1 MTRHLRLLFVAMLT
15 IACSLVGKAAEGDTY
30 KLVTD
35 ASELKSGDIVVIASK
50 DKAVAMGAPNDKKE
64 KYQPVTGIKITDNV
78 LAYKEGFTELLLEG
92 EAGKWYF
99 KYENGYI
106 YANSTTSTVLSF
118 DTNKKK
124 SANISISNGN
134 ASIGFDIFAN
144 SKYLSYSTKTSN
156 FGYYNSNKSSFG
168 DHGVSVQ
175 IYKKQ
180 RRDNGLSI
188 STNSVTTTTADLD
201 GTFHSYVTLSNPNNL
216 SPITY
221 KSSNTGVAEVNEQG
235 EVKVNKSGE
244 TTITVSYAGNDTY
257 TQAELSYTL
266 TINKLENELAI
277 SATSATTTTTDLDG
291 AFHSYVTLANP
302 NNLSPITYKSS
313 NTGVAEV
320 NEQGEVKVNK
330 SGETTITVSYAGN
343 DTYTQAEL
351 SYTLTINKLAN
362 GIAID
367 KTSVEDDLNGYNG
380 EAKKYVSLTNPNN
393 LPITYTSSNPYV
405 ATVDESGN
413 VKLVS
418 WGKTTITVSYT
429 GSEVYESATTSY
441 ELNVINSET
450 SYDEKFI
457 VFAAGTDKGS
467 NSTILGGGD
476 KLSKENVTIQS
487 TWAGFKNNPYNLYA
501 GSTTTISTTKGR
513 IVRIEML
520 GCGHL
525 DIVNSDKGTFDKGKS
540 DAVWTGSEKSV
551 NFQTNSGTTT
561 PTVST
566 FRIYVEY
573 PNVKTFEYN
582 ENEANN
588 IEAWENSDITLNRT
602 IVADKWNTLCVP
614 FAISEEEIKA
624 NFGEGTLVEK
634 LDAVNGNTVNFAD
647 ATSIEAGV
655 PYLIKPTVAGTT
667 YTFNGKEVSAD
678 APKVEGNADVTF
690 QGIYSPTDITN
701 NGTVKAAGVTKDGKV
716 LFVNAGSQTNAFR
729 CFFTLN
735 DNATIS
741 PAMLK
746 ISIKGVETA
755 INSIVM
761 DNSNATDNA
770 IYNLQGQRV
779 NGNSLTKGI
788 YIKNGKKFAV
798 K

>member
-15 IACSLVGKAAEGDTY
+15 IACSLIGKAAEGDTY

-35 ASELKSGDIVVIASK
+35 ASELKSGDIVVIASGTN
-50 DKAVAMGAPNDKKE
+50 AMGAVNTAGTKID
-64 KYQPVTGIKITDNV
+64 PVQVTITDGI
-78 LAYKEGFTELLLEG
+78 LKYTKGLGETILE
-92 EAGKWYF
+92 
-99 KYENGYI
+99 
-106 YANSTTSTVLSF
+106 
-118 DTNKKK
+118 
-124 SANISISNGN
+124 SNGN
-134 ASIGFDIFAN
+134 NWYLKFNGQYISYESRFNENVQMEASTN
-144 SKYLSYSTKTSN
+144 KYCLFSISIVQDGNATVKNNERPRKKNLSFSN
-156 FGYYNSNKSSFG
+156 GSSFGYYDNNSTA
-168 DHGVSVQ
+168 Q

-180 RRDNGLSI
+180 RRNNELSL
-188 STNSVTTTTADLD
+188 SATSATTTTADLD
-201 GTFHSYVTLSNPNNL
+201 GAYHSYVTLANPNNL

-221 KSSNTGVAEVNEQG
+221 KSSNTDVAEVNEQG

-244 TTITVSYAGNDTY
+244 TTITVSYAGTDKY

-266 TINKLENELAI
+266 TINKLEN
-277 SATSATTTTTDLDG
+277 
-291 AFHSYVTLANP
+291 
-302 NNLSPITYKSS
+302 
-313 NTGVAEV
+313 
-320 NEQGEVKVNK
+320 
-330 SGETTITVSYAGN
+330 
-343 DTYTQAEL
+343 
-351 SYTLTINKLAN
+351 

-367 KTSVEDDLNGYNG
+367 KTSVEDDLNGYKG
-380 EAKKYVSLTNPNN
+380 EAKQYVSLTNPNN

-441 ELNVINSET
+441 ELNVINSEPN
-450 SYDEKFI
+450 YDRKLIEF
-457 VFAAGTDKGS
+457 VAGTDKGKEGGLP
-467 NSTILGGGD
+467 ILFTKAESITKD
-476 KLSKENVTIQS
+476 VV
-487 TWAGFKNNPYNLYA
+487 NLYA
-501 GSTTTISTTKGR
+501 TTTTLASNPYHFAGGSTSKISVTKGN
-513 IVRIEML
+513 IVKIEFYGSNL
-520 GCGHL
+520 TRLNCT
-525 DIVNSDKGTFDKGKS
+525 SEGTFDKQS
-540 DAVWTGSEKSV
+540 NIACWLGSAKEVSF
-551 NFQTNSGTTT
+551 NNTQTQINYADVTNIR
-561 PTVST
+561 V
-566 FRIYVEY
+566 YVEY

-582 ENEANN
+582 ENKANN

-602 IVADKWNTLCVP
+602 LVANKWNTLCVP
-614 FAISEEEIKA
+614 FAISGEEIKA

-634 LDAVNGNTVNFAD
+634 FEAVNGNTVNFAN

-678 APKVEGNADVTF
+678 TPKVEGNADVTF
-690 QGIYSPTDITN
+690 KGIYSPTDITN
-701 NGTVKAAGVTKDGKV
+701 NGTVKAAGVTEDGKV
-716 LFVNAGSQTNAFR
+716 LFVNAGSKTKAFR
-729 CFFTLN
+729 CFFTIS
-735 DNATIS
+735 DNTSIT

-761 DNSNATDNA
+761 GNSNATDNA
-770 IYNLQGQRV
+770 VYNLQGQRV

>member
-1 MTRHLRLLFVAMLT
+1 MFVAMLT

-35 ASELKSGDIVVIASK
+35 ASELKSGDIVVIASGTN
-50 DKAVAMGAPNDKKE
+50 AMGAVNTAGTKID
-64 KYQPVTGIKITDNV
+64 PVQVTITDGI
-78 LAYKEGFTELLLEG
+78 LKYTKGLGETILE
-92 EAGKWYF
+92 
-99 KYENGYI
+99 
-106 YANSTTSTVLSF
+106 
-118 DTNKKK
+118 
-124 SANISISNGN
+124 SNGN
-134 ASIGFDIFAN
+134 NWYLKFNGQYISYESRFNENVQMEASTNKYCLFSISIFQDGNATVKN
-144 SKYLSYSTKTSN
+144 NERPRKKNLSFSN
-156 FGYYNSNKSSFG
+156 GSSFGYYDNNST
-168 DHGVSVQ
+168 VQ

-180 RRDNGLSI
+180 RRNNELSL
-188 STNSVTTTTADLD
+188 SATSVTTTTADLD
-201 GTFHSYVTLSNPNNL
+201 GTFRSYVTLTNPNNL

-235 EVKVNKSGE
+235 KVKINKSGE
-244 TTITVSYAGNDTY
+244 TTITVSYAGTDKY
-257 TQAELSYTL
+257 TQAELAYTL
-266 TINKLENELAI
+266 TINKLE
-277 SATSATTTTTDLDG
+277 
-291 AFHSYVTLANP
+291 
-302 NNLSPITYKSS
+302 
-313 NTGVAEV
+313 
-320 NEQGEVKVNK
+320 
-330 SGETTITVSYAGN
+330 
-343 DTYTQAEL
+343 
-351 SYTLTINKLAN
+351 N

-380 EAKKYVSLTNPNN
+380 EAKQYVNLTNPNN

-418 WGKTTITVSYT
+418 WGKTTITVSYP

-441 ELNVINSET
+441 ELNVINSEPN
-450 SYDEKFI
+450 YERKLIGF
-457 VFAAGTDKGS
+457 VAGTDKGKE
-467 NSTILGGGD
+467 GGLPTLFTKD
-476 KLSKENVTIQS
+476 ESITKDVV
-487 TWAGFKNNPYNLYA
+487 NLYA
-501 GSTTTISTTKGR
+501 TTTTLASNPYHFAGGSTSKISVTKGN
-513 IVRIEML
+513 IIKIEFYGSNL
-520 GCGHL
+520 TRLNCA
-525 DIVNSDKGTFDKGKS
+525 SEGTFDKQS
-540 DAVWTGSEKSV
+540 NIACWLGSAKEVSF
-551 NFQTNSGTTT
+551 NNTQTQINYADVTNIR
-561 PTVST
+561 V
-566 FRIYVEY
+566 YVEY

-582 ENEANN
+582 ENEDNN

-602 IVADKWNTLCVP
+602 LVANKWNTLCVP
-614 FAISEEEIKA
+614 FAISGEEIKA

-634 LDAVNGNTVNFAD
+634 FEAVNGNTVNFAD
-647 ATSIEAGV
+647 ATSIEPGV

-678 APKVEGNADVTF
+678 APKTEGNDDVTF

-701 NGTVKAAGVTKDGKV
+701 NGTVKAAGVTEDGKV
-716 LFVNAGSQTNAFR
+716 LFVNADSKTKAFR
-729 CFFTLN
+729 CFFTIS
-735 DNATIS
+735 DNTSIS

-761 DNSNATDNA
+761 GNNNAADNA

>member
-1 MTRHLRLLFVAMLT
+1 MIVAMLT

-99 KYENGYI
+99 KYGNGYI
-106 YANSTTSTVLSF
+106 YANSTLSTDLSF

-156 FGYYNSNKSSFG
+156 FGYYNSWG

-180 RRDNGLSI
+180 RRANGLSI

-201 GTFHSYVTLSNPNNL
+201 GNFHSYVTLANPNNL

-221 KSSNTGVAEVNEQG
+221 KSSNTDVAEVNEQG

-244 TTITVSYAGNDTY
+244 TTITVSYAGTDTY

-266 TINKLENELAI
+266 TINKLEN
-277 SATSATTTTTDLDG
+277 
-291 AFHSYVTLANP
+291 
-302 NNLSPITYKSS
+302 
-313 NTGVAEV
+313 
-320 NEQGEVKVNK
+320 
-330 SGETTITVSYAGN
+330 
-343 DTYTQAEL
+343 
-351 SYTLTINKLAN
+351 

-367 KTSVEDDLNGYNG
+367 KTSVEDDLNGYKG
-380 EAKKYVSLTNPNN
+380 EAKQYVNLTNPNN

-418 WGKTTITVSYT
+418 WGKTTITVSYP

-441 ELNVINSET
+441 ELNVINSEPN
-450 SYDEKFI
+450 YDRKLIEF
-457 VFAAGTDKGS
+457 VAGTDKGKE
-467 NSTILGGGD
+467 GGLPTLFTKAESLTKD
-476 KLSKENVTIQS
+476 VV
-487 TWAGFKNNPYNLYA
+487 NLYA
-501 GSTTTISTTKGR
+501 TTTTLASNPYHFAGGSTSKISVTKGN
-513 IVRIEML
+513 IVKIEFYGSNL
-520 GCGHL
+520 TRLNCT
-525 DIVNSDKGTFDKGKS
+525 SEGTFDKQS
-540 DAVWTGSEKSV
+540 NIACWLGSAKEVSF
-551 NFQTNSGTTT
+551 NNTQTQINYADVTNIR
-561 PTVST
+561 V
-566 FRIYVEY
+566 YVEY
-573 PNVKTFEYN
+573 PNVKAFEYN
-582 ENEANN
+582 EKEANN
-588 IEAWENSDITLNRT
+588 IEAWENSAITLNRT
-602 IVADKWNTLCVP
+602 LVANKWNTLCVP

-634 LDAVNGNTVNFAD
+634 FEAVNGNTVNFAD
-647 ATSIEAGV
+647 AISIEPGV
-655 PYLIKPTVAGTT
+655 PYLIKPTVAGTA

-678 APKVEGNADVTF
+678 APKTEGNADVTF

-701 NGTVKAAGVTKDGKV
+701 NGSVKAAGVTEDGKV
-716 LFVNAGSQTNAFR
+716 LFVNAGSKTKAFR
-729 CFFTLN
+729 CFFTIS
-735 DNATIS
+735 DNASIT

-761 DNSNATDNA
+761 GNSNTTDNA

>member
-1 MTRHLRLLFVAMLT
+1 MTRHLRFLFVALLT
-15 IACSLVGKAAEGDTY
+15 LACSLVGKAAEGDTY

-35 ASELKSGDIVVIASK
+35 ASELKSGDIVVIASGTN
-50 DKAVAMGAPNDKKE
+50 AMGAVNGDGTKID
-64 KYQPVTGIKITDNV
+64 PVQVTITDGI
-78 LAYKEGFTELLLEG
+78 LKYTEGLGETILE
-92 EAGKWYF
+92 
-99 KYENGYI
+99 
-106 YANSTTSTVLSF
+106 
-118 DTNKKK
+118 
-124 SANISISNGN
+124 SNGN
-134 ASIGFDIFAN
+134 NWYLKFNGQYISYESRYKENVQMQASTD
-144 SKYLSYSTKTSN
+144 KYCLFSISIIQDGNATVKNNERPRKKNLSFSN
-156 FGYYNSNKSSFG
+156 GSSFGYYDNNST
-168 DHGVSVQ
+168 VQ

-180 RRDNGLSI
+180 RRANELSL
-188 STNSVTTTTADLD
+188 SATSATTTTANLD
-201 GTFHSYVTLSNPNNL
+201 GIFRSYVTLANPNNL

-221 KSSNTGVAEVNEQG
+221 KSSNTDVAEVNEQG

-244 TTITVSYAGNDTY
+244 TTITVSYAGTDKY

-266 TINKLENELAI
+266 TINKLE
-277 SATSATTTTTDLDG
+277 
-291 AFHSYVTLANP
+291 
-302 NNLSPITYKSS
+302 
-313 NTGVAEV
+313 
-320 NEQGEVKVNK
+320 
-330 SGETTITVSYAGN
+330 
-343 DTYTQAEL
+343 
-351 SYTLTINKLAN
+351 N

-380 EAKKYVSLTNPNN
+380 EAKQYVSLTNPNN

-441 ELNVINSET
+441 ELNVINSEPN
-450 SYDEKFI
+450 YDRKLIEF
-457 VFAAGTDKGS
+457 VAGTDKGKE
-467 NSTILGGGD
+467 GGLPTLFTKAESITKD
-476 KLSKENVTIQS
+476 VV
-487 TWAGFKNNPYNLYA
+487 NLYA
-501 GSTTTISTTKGR
+501 TTTTLASNPYHFAGGSTSKISVTKGN
-513 IVRIEML
+513 IVKIEFYGSNL
-520 GCGHL
+520 TRLNCT
-525 DIVNSDKGTFDKGKS
+525 SEGTFDKQS
-540 DAVWTGSEKSV
+540 NIACWLGSAKEVSF
-551 NFQTNSGTTT
+551 NNTQTQINYADVTNIR
-561 PTVST
+561 V
-566 FRIYVEY
+566 YVEY

-582 ENEANN
+582 ENKANN
-588 IEAWENSDITLNRT
+588 IEAWEISDITLNRT
-602 IVADKWNTLCVP
+602 LVANKWNTLCVP

-647 ATSIEAGV
+647 ATSIEPGV

-678 APKVEGNADVTF
+678 APKTEGNADVTF

-701 NGTVKAAGVTKDGKV
+701 NGTVKAAGVTEDGKV
-716 LFVNAGSQTNAFR
+716 LFVNAGSKTKAFR
-729 CFFTLN
+729 CFFTIS
-735 DNATIS
+735 DNASIT

-746 ISIKGVETA
+746 VSIKGVETA

>member
-1 MTRHLRLLFVAMLT
+1 MLT

-35 ASELKSGDIVVIASK
+35 ASELKNGDVVVIASGTN
-50 DKAVAMGAPNDKKE
+50 AMGAVNGYGTKID
-64 KYQPVTGIKITDNV
+64 PVQVTITDGILKYTEGLGETILESNGSNWYLKFNGQYILYESRYNENV
-78 LAYKEGFTELLLEG
+78 MMQ
-92 EAGKWYF
+92 
-99 KYENGYI
+99 
-106 YANSTTSTVLSF
+106 TSTDKYCLF
-118 DTNKKK
+118 
-124 SANISISNGN
+124 SITMDQDGN
-134 ASIGFDIFAN
+134 ASIKN
-144 SKYLSYSTKTSN
+144 NERPWKKNLSFSN
-156 FGYYNSNKSSFG
+156 GSSFGYYNNNST
-168 DHGVSVQ
+168 VQ

-180 RRDNGLSI
+180 RRDNKLSL
-188 STNSVTTTTADLD
+188 SATSATTTTADLD
-201 GTFHSYVTLSNPNNL
+201 GTFR
-216 SPITY
+216 
-221 KSSNTGVAEVNEQG
+221 
-235 EVKVNKSGE
+235 
-244 TTITVSYAGNDTY
+244 
-257 TQAELSYTL
+257 
-266 TINKLENELAI
+266 
-277 SATSATTTTTDLDG
+277 
-291 AFHSYVTLANP
+291 SYVTLANP

-367 KTSVEDDLNGYNG
+367 KTFVEDDLNGYKG
-380 EAKKYVSLTNPNN
+380 EAKQYVSLTNPNN

-441 ELNVINSET
+441 ELNVINSNED
-450 SYDEKFI
+450 YEEKF
-457 VFAAGTDKGS
+457 VEFVSSTDKGTTDMWGGASKADEISKDGIKVYCSRASFAS
-467 NSTILGGGD
+467 NPYRFNGISTSTI
-476 KLSKENVTIQS
+476 SVE
-487 TWAGFKNNPYNLYA
+487 
-501 GSTTTISTTKGR
+501 KGN
-513 IVRIEML
+513 IVRIE
-520 GCGHL
+520 
-525 DIVNSDKGTFDKGKS
+525 IVGDGLTKLEKNGEGEYNITNNNI
-540 DAVWTGSEKSV
+540 VWTGSAKSV
-551 NFQTNSGTTT
+551 SFKNNKTLADYAAATNIR
-561 PTVST
+561 V
-566 FRIYVEY
+566 YVEY

-588 IEAWENSDITLNRT
+588 IEAWEISDITLYRT
-602 IVADKWNTLCVP
+602 LVANKWNTLCVP

-678 APKVEGNADVTF
+678 APKAEGNADVTF

-701 NGTVKAAGVTKDGKV
+701 NGTVKAAGVTEGGKV
-716 LFVNAGSQTNAFR
+716 LFVNAGSKTKAFR
-729 CFFTLN
+729 CFFTIS
-735 DNATIS
+735 DNASIT

-746 ISIKGVETA
+746 VSIKGVETA

>member
-1 MTRHLRLLFVAMLT
+1 MFVAMLT
-15 IACSLVGKAAEGDTY
+15 IACSLIGKAAEGDTY

-35 ASELKSGDIVVIASK
+35 ASELKSGDIVVIASGTN
-50 DKAVAMGAPNDKKE
+50 AMGAVNTEGTKID
-64 KYQPVTGIKITDNV
+64 PVQVTITDGILKYTEGLGETILESNGSNWYLKFNGQYISYESLFNENV
-78 LAYKEGFTELLLEG
+78 QMQASTD
-92 EAGKWYF
+92 
-99 KYENGYI
+99 KYCLFSISIIQDGN
-106 YANSTTSTVLSF
+106 ATVKNNERPWKKNLSF
-118 DTNKKK
+118 
-124 SANISISNGN
+124 SNGK
-134 ASIGFDIFAN
+134 S
-144 SKYLSYSTKTSN
+144 
-156 FGYYNSNKSSFG
+156 FGYYNNDG
-168 DHGVSVQ
+168 TVQ

-180 RRDNGLSI
+180 RRDN
-188 STNSVTTTTADLD
+188 
-201 GTFHSYVTLSNPNNL
+201 
-216 SPITY
+216 
-221 KSSNTGVAEVNEQG
+221 
-235 EVKVNKSGE
+235 
-244 TTITVSYAGNDTY
+244 
-257 TQAELSYTL
+257 ELSL
-266 TINKLENELAI
+266 
-277 SATSATTTTTDLDG
+277 SATSATTTTADLDG

-330 SGETTITVSYAGN
+330 SGETTITVSYAGT

-362 GIAID
+362 GITID
-367 KTSVEDDLNGYNG
+367 KTSVAADLNGYKG
-380 EAKKYVSLTNPNN
+380 EAKQYVSLTNPNN

-418 WGKTTITVSYT
+418 WGKTTITVSYP

-441 ELNVINSET
+441 ELNVINSE
-450 SYDEKFI
+450 SNYDRKLIEF
-457 VFAAGTDKGS
+457 VAGTDKGKE
-467 NSTILGGGD
+467 GGLPTLFTKAESLTKD
-476 KLSKENVTIQS
+476 VVNLHATTTTLAS
-487 TWAGFKNNPYNLYA
+487 NPYHFA
-501 GSTTTISTTKGR
+501 GGSTSKISVTKGN
-513 IVRIEML
+513 IVKIEFYGSNL
-520 GCGHL
+520 TRLNCT
-525 DIVNSDKGTFDKGKS
+525 SEGTFDKQS
-540 DAVWTGSEKSV
+540 NIACWLGSAKEVSF
-551 NFQTNSGTTT
+551 NNTQTQINYADVTNIR
-561 PTVST
+561 V
-566 FRIYVEY
+566 YVEY

-588 IEAWENSDITLNRT
+588 IEAWEISDITLNRT
-602 IVADKWNTLCVP
+602 LVADKWNTLCVP

-634 LDAVNGNTVNFAD
+634 FEAVNGNTVNFAD

-667 YTFNGKEVSAD
+667 YTFYGKEVSAD
-678 APKVEGNADVTF
+678 APKTEGNADVTF

-701 NGTVKAAGVTKDGKV
+701 NGTVKAAGVTEGGKV
-716 LFVNAGSQTNAFR
+716 LFVNPGSKTKAFR
-729 CFFTLN
+729 CFFTIS
-735 DNATIS
+735 DNASIT

-770 IYNLQGQRV
+770 VYNLQGQRV

>member
-1 MTRHLRLLFVAMLT
+1 
-15 IACSLVGKAAEGDTY
+15 
-30 KLVTD
+30 
-35 ASELKSGDIVVIASK
+35 
-50 DKAVAMGAPNDKKE
+50 MGAPNDKKE
-64 KYQPVTGIKITDNV
+64 KYQPVTGIKITDDV

-99 KYENGYI
+99 KYGNGYI
-106 YANSTTSTVLSF
+106 YAKSTTSTVLSF

-134 ASIGFDIFAN
+134 ASIGFDIVAN

-156 FGYYNSNKSSFG
+156 FGYYNGSESIIWG
-168 DHGVSVQ
+168 DYGVSVQ

-188 STNSVTTTTADLD
+188 STKSVTTTTADLD
-201 GTFHSYVTLSNPNNL
+201 GNFHSYVTLTNPNNL

-266 TINKLENELAI
+266 TINKLEN
-277 SATSATTTTTDLDG
+277 G
-291 AFHSYVTLANP
+291 
-302 NNLSPITYKSS
+302 IT
-313 NTGVAEV
+313 
-320 NEQGEVKVNK
+320 
-330 SGETTITVSYAGN
+330 
-343 DTYTQAEL
+343 
-351 SYTLTINKLAN
+351 
-362 GIAID
+362 ID
-367 KTSVEDDLNGYNG
+367 KTSVAADFNGNSN
-380 EAKKYVSLTNPNN
+380 EAKQYVPLINPNS
-393 LPITYTSSNPYV
+393 LPVTYTSSNSYV
-405 ATVDESGN
+405 ARVDENGN
-413 VKLVS
+413 VTLNS
-418 WGKTTITVSYT
+418 WGTTTITATFAGNDKYT
-429 GSEVYESATTSY
+429 QGAASY
-441 ELNVINSET
+441 ELNVNNVVENIDFKVIEFVAGKDKGHT
-450 SYDEKFI
+450 SILNGSTQSDEMAKYGAKI
-457 VFAAGTDKGS
+457 HSGLASFATDKYHINGRGS
-467 NSTILGGGD
+467 STDITV
-476 KLSKENVTIQS
+476 ENGKI
-487 TWAGFKNNPYNLYA
+487 
-501 GSTTTISTTKGR
+501 I
-513 IVRIEML
+513 RIEMVGSDMNRL
-520 GCGHL
+520 QGTSEGNYK
-525 DIVNSDKGTFDKGKS
+525 IESDKII
-540 DAVWTGSEKSV
+540 WTG
-551 NFQTNSGTTT
+551 NSQKVSFKNSHTVGIYAA
-561 PTVST
+561 PTSIK
-566 FRIYVEY
+566 IYVDYHVIDLAEESANDLKTLDNTY
-573 PNVKTFEYN
+573 VK
-582 ENEANN
+582 
-588 IEAWENSDITLNRT
+588 LNRT
-602 IVADKWNTLCVP
+602 LVADKWNTLCVP

-634 LDAVNGNTVNFAD
+634 FEAVNGNTVNFAN

-678 APKVEGNADVTF
+678 APKTEGNADVTF
-690 QGIYSPTDITN
+690 KGIYSPTDITK
-701 NGTVKAAGVTKDGKV
+701 NGTVKAAGVTEGGKV
-716 LFVNAGSQTNAFR
+716 LFVNPGSQTKAFR
-729 CFFTLN
+729 CFFTISE
-735 DNATIS
+735 NASIT

-770 IYNLQGQRV
+770 VYNLQGQRV

>member
-1 MTRHLRLLFVAMLT
+1 MFVAMLT

-35 ASELKSGDIVVIASK
+35 ASELKNGDVVVIASGTN
-50 DKAVAMGAPNDKKE
+50 AMGAVNGYGTKID
-64 KYQPVTGIKITDNV
+64 PVQVTITDGILKYTEGLGETILESNGSNWYLKFNGQYILYESRYNENV
-78 LAYKEGFTELLLEG
+78 MMQ
-92 EAGKWYF
+92 
-99 KYENGYI
+99 
-106 YANSTTSTVLSF
+106 TSTDKYCLF
-118 DTNKKK
+118 
-124 SANISISNGN
+124 SITMDQDGN
-134 ASIGFDIFAN
+134 ASIKN
-144 SKYLSYSTKTSN
+144 NERPWKKNLSFSN
-156 FGYYNSNKSSFG
+156 GSSFGYYNNNST
-168 DHGVSVQ
+168 VQ

-180 RRDNGLSI
+180 RRDNKLSL
-188 STNSVTTTTADLD
+188 SATSATTTTADLD
-201 GTFHSYVTLSNPNNL
+201 GTFR
-216 SPITY
+216 
-221 KSSNTGVAEVNEQG
+221 
-235 EVKVNKSGE
+235 
-244 TTITVSYAGNDTY
+244 
-257 TQAELSYTL
+257 
-266 TINKLENELAI
+266 
-277 SATSATTTTTDLDG
+277 
-291 AFHSYVTLANP
+291 SYVTLANP

-367 KTSVEDDLNGYNG
+367 KTSVEDDLNGYKG
-380 EAKKYVSLTNPNN
+380 EAKQYVSLTNPNN

-441 ELNVINSET
+441 ELNVINSE
-450 SYDEKFI
+450 SNYDRKLIEF
-457 VFAAGTDKGS
+457 VAGTDKGKE
-467 NSTILGGGD
+467 GGLPTLFTKAESLTKD
-476 KLSKENVTIQS
+476 VVNLHATTTTLAS
-487 TWAGFKNNPYNLYA
+487 NPYHFA
-501 GSTTTISTTKGR
+501 GGSTSKISVTKGN
-513 IVRIEML
+513 IVKIEFYGSNL
-520 GCGHL
+520 TRLNCT
-525 DIVNSDKGTFDKGKS
+525 SEGTFDKQS
-540 DAVWTGSEKSV
+540 NIACWLGSAKEVSF
-551 NFQTNSGTTT
+551 NNTQTQINYADVTNIR
-561 PTVST
+561 V
-566 FRIYVEY
+566 YVEY

-582 ENEANN
+582 EKEANN
-588 IEAWENSDITLNRT
+588 IEAWEISDITLNRT
-602 IVADKWNTLCVP
+602 LVANKWNTLCVP

-634 LDAVNGNTVNFAD
+634 FEAVNGNTVNFAD

-655 PYLIKPTVAGTT
+655 PYLIKPTVTGTT

-678 APKVEGNADVTF
+678 APKAEGNADVTF

-701 NGTVKAAGVTKDGKV
+701 DGTVKAAGVTEDGKV
-716 LFVNAGSQTNAFR
+716 LFVNPDSKTKAFR
-729 CFFTLN
+729 CFFTIS
-735 DNATIS
+735 DNASIT

>member
-1 MTRHLRLLFVAMLT
+1 MLT

-35 ASELKSGDIVVIASK
+35 ASELKSGDIVVIASGTN
-50 DKAVAMGAPNDKKE
+50 AMGAVNTEGTKID
-64 KYQPVTGIKITDNV
+64 PVQVTITDGILKWANGVEETTLEGSKDKWNIKHTGKYLTYQHWNSENV
-78 LAYKEGFTELLLEG
+78 LMYDAPDKDCL
-92 EAGKWYF
+92 F
-99 KYENGYI
+99 K
-106 YANSTTSTVLSF
+106 
-118 DTNKKK
+118 
-124 SANISISNGN
+124 ISINNGDATIKN
-134 ASIGFDIFAN
+134 N
-144 SKYLSYSTKTSN
+144 TKGLIKNYFRYNGS
-156 FGYYNSNKSSFG
+156 FGYYSSG
-168 DHGVSVQ
+168 TVQ

-180 RRDNGLSI
+180 RRANELSL
-188 STNSVTTTTADLD
+188 SATSATTTTADLD
-201 GTFHSYVTLSNPNNL
+201 GYFRSYVTLTNPNNL

-266 TINKLENELAI
+266 TINKLEN
-277 SATSATTTTTDLDG
+277 
-291 AFHSYVTLANP
+291 
-302 NNLSPITYKSS
+302 
-313 NTGVAEV
+313 
-320 NEQGEVKVNK
+320 
-330 SGETTITVSYAGN
+330 
-343 DTYTQAEL
+343 
-351 SYTLTINKLAN
+351 

-367 KTSVEDDLNGYNG
+367 KTSVEGDLNGYNG
-380 EAKKYVSLTNPNN
+380 EAKQYVRLTNPNN

-418 WGKTTITVSYT
+418 WGKTTITVSYP

-441 ELNVINSET
+441 ELNVINSE
-450 SYDEKFI
+450 SNYDRKLIEF
-457 VFAAGTDKGS
+457 VAGTDKGKE
-467 NSTILGGGD
+467 GGLPTLFTKAESLTKD
-476 KLSKENVTIQS
+476 VVNLHATTTTLAS
-487 TWAGFKNNPYNLYA
+487 NPYHFA
-501 GSTTTISTTKGR
+501 GGSTSKISVTKGN
-513 IVRIEML
+513 IVKIEFYGSNL
-520 GCGHL
+520 TRLNCT
-525 DIVNSDKGTFDKGKS
+525 SEGTFDKQS
-540 DAVWTGSEKSV
+540 NIACWLGSAKEVSF
-551 NFQTNSGTTT
+551 NNTQTQINYADVTNIR
-561 PTVST
+561 V
-566 FRIYVEY
+566 YVEY

-588 IEAWENSDITLNRT
+588 IEAWEISDITLNRT
-602 IVADKWNTLCVP
+602 LVADKWNTLCVP

-634 LDAVNGNTVNFAD
+634 FEAVNGNTVNFAD

-667 YTFNGKEVSAD
+667 YTFYGKEVSAD
-678 APKVEGNADVTF
+678 APKTEGNADVTF
-690 QGIYSPTDITN
+690 QGIYLPTDITN
-701 NGTVKAAGVTKDGKV
+701 NGTVKAAGVTEGGKV
-716 LFVNAGSQTNAFR
+716 LFVNPGSQTKAFR
-729 CFFTLN
+729 CFFTIS
-735 DNATIS
+735 DNASIT

-770 IYNLQGQRV
+770 VYNLQGQRV

>member
-1 MTRHLRLLFVAMLT
+1 MTRHLRFLFVAMLT

-35 ASELKSGDIVVIASK
+35 ASELKSGDIVVIASGTN
-50 DKAVAMGAPNDKKE
+50 AMGAVNTEGTKID
-64 KYQPVTGIKITDNV
+64 PVQVTITDGILKWANGVEETTLEGSKDNWNIKYTGKYLTYKKWNSENV
-78 LAYKEGFTELLLEG
+78 LMYDAPDKDCL
-92 EAGKWYF
+92 F
-99 KYENGYI
+99 K
-106 YANSTTSTVLSF
+106 
-118 DTNKKK
+118 
-124 SANISISNGN
+124 ISINNGDATIKN
-134 ASIGFDIFAN
+134 
-144 SKYLSYSTKTSN
+144 KTKTINKTSFSFN
-156 FGYYNSNKSSFG
+156 GSFGYYSSG
-168 DHGVSVQ
+168 TVQ

-180 RRDNGLSI
+180 RRDN
-188 STNSVTTTTADLD
+188 
-201 GTFHSYVTLSNPNNL
+201 
-216 SPITY
+216 
-221 KSSNTGVAEVNEQG
+221 
-235 EVKVNKSGE
+235 
-244 TTITVSYAGNDTY
+244 
-257 TQAELSYTL
+257 ELSL
-266 TINKLENELAI
+266 
-277 SATSATTTTTDLDG
+277 SATSATTTTADLDG

-320 NEQGEVKVNK
+320 NEQGDVKVNK

-343 DTYTQAEL
+343 DTYTEAEL
-351 SYTLTINKLAN
+351 SYTLTINKLEN

-367 KTSVEDDLNGYNG
+367 KTSVEGDLNGYNG
-380 EAKKYVSLTNPNN
+380 EAKQYVRLTNPNN

-441 ELNVINSET
+441 ELNVINSNEDYEERYVEFV
-450 SYDEKFI
+450 S
-457 VFAAGTDKGS
+457 GTDNGTTGDFAGGFISDEINKDGVKVYCSRASFAS
-467 NSTILGGGD
+467 NPYRFNGTSTSTI
-476 KLSKENVTIQS
+476 SVE
-487 TWAGFKNNPYNLYA
+487 
-501 GSTTTISTTKGR
+501 KGN
-513 IVRIEML
+513 IVRIE
-520 GCGHL
+520 
-525 DIVNSDKGTFDKGKS
+525 IVGDGLTKLVENGEGEYSITKNLI
-540 DAVWTGSEKSV
+540 VWTGSSKSV
-551 NFQTNSGTTT
+551 SFKNNWDWANYAAATNIR
-561 PTVST
+561 V
-566 FRIYVEY
+566 YVEY

-588 IEAWENSDITLNRT
+588 IEAWEISDITLNRT
-602 IVADKWNTLCVP
+602 LVADKWNTLCVP

-667 YTFNGKEVSAD
+667 YTFYGKEVSAD
-678 APKVEGNADVTF
+678 APKTEGNADVTF

-701 NGTVKAAGVTKDGKV
+701 NGTVKAAGVTEGGKV
-716 LFVNAGSQTNAFR
+716 LFVNAGSQTKAFR
-729 CFFTLN
+729 CFFTIS
-735 DNATIS
+735 DNASIT

-770 IYNLQGQRV
+770 VYNLQGQRV

>member
-1 MTRHLRLLFVAMLT
+1 MLT
-15 IACSLVGKAAEGDTY
+15 IACSLIGKAAEDATY

-35 ASELKSGDIVVIASK
+35 ASELKNGDVVVIASGTN
-50 DKAVAMGAPNDKKE
+50 AMGAVNGDGTKID
-64 KYQPVTGIKITDNV
+64 PVQVTITDGILKYTEGLGETILESNGNNWYLKFNGQYILYESRYNENV
-78 LAYKEGFTELLLEG
+78 MMQ
-92 EAGKWYF
+92 
-99 KYENGYI
+99 
-106 YANSTTSTVLSF
+106 TSTDKYCLF
-118 DTNKKK
+118 
-124 SANISISNGN
+124 SITMDQDGN
-134 ASIGFDIFAN
+134 ASIKN
-144 SKYLSYSTKTSN
+144 NERPRKKNLSFSN
-156 FGYYNSNKSSFG
+156 GKSFGYYNNDG
-168 DHGVSVQ
+168 TVQ

-180 RRDNGLSI
+180 RRDNELSL
-188 STNSVTTTTADLD
+188 SATSATTTTADLD
-201 GTFHSYVTLSNPNNL
+201 GAY
-216 SPITY
+216 
-221 KSSNTGVAEVNEQG
+221 
-235 EVKVNKSGE
+235 
-244 TTITVSYAGNDTY
+244 
-257 TQAELSYTL
+257 
-266 TINKLENELAI
+266 
-277 SATSATTTTTDLDG
+277 
-291 AFHSYVTLANP
+291 HSYVTLANP

-330 SGETTITVSYAGN
+330 SGETTITVSYAGT

-362 GIAID
+362 GITID

-380 EAKKYVSLTNPNN
+380 EAKQYVSLTNPNN

-418 WGKTTITVSYT
+418 WGKTTITVSYP

-441 ELNVINSET
+441 ELNVINSNED
-450 SYDEKFI
+450 YEEKF
-457 VFAAGTDKGS
+457 VEFVSSTDKGTTDMWGGASKADEISKDGIKVYCSRASFAS
-467 NSTILGGGD
+467 NPYRFNGISTSTI
-476 KLSKENVTIQS
+476 SVE
-487 TWAGFKNNPYNLYA
+487 
-501 GSTTTISTTKGR
+501 KGN
-513 IVRIEML
+513 IVRIE
-520 GCGHL
+520 
-525 DIVNSDKGTFDKGKS
+525 IVGDGLTKLEKNGEGEYNITNNNI
-540 DAVWTGSEKSV
+540 VWTGSTKSV
-551 NFQTNSGTTT
+551 SFKNNKTWADYAAATNIR
-561 PTVST
+561 V
-566 FRIYVEY
+566 YVEY

-588 IEAWENSDITLNRT
+588 IEAWEISDITLNRT
-602 IVADKWNTLCVP
+602 LVANKWNTLCVP

-634 LDAVNGNTVNFAD
+634 LDAVNGNTVNFAN

-678 APKVEGNADVTF
+678 APKAEGNADVTF
-690 QGIYSPTDITN
+690 QGIYSPTDITK
-701 NGTVKAAGVTKDGKV
+701 NGTVKAAGVTEDGKV
-716 LFVNAGSQTNAFR
+716 LFVNAGSHTKAFR
-729 CFFTLN
+729 CFFTIS
-735 DNATIS
+735 DNASIT

-761 DNSNATDNA
+761 GNSNATDNA
-770 IYNLQGQRV
+770 VYNLQGQRV
-779 NGNSLTKGI
+779 NGNSLAKGI